1 MEALLKSGTG
11 GGSGGSDG
19 AEDGCPGETDLV
31 DRLASEVNHLNFL
44 VSHCEGAALLKVFK
58 PRVAEVCQFVERGL
72 ERGLREGVLNK
83 DLGLLRRT
91 LRTYASLGSTNH
103 VHTLIRHLI
112 RKELAEV
119 VCVCALSFMCI
130 CNEGIKKLKDYC
142 TVVMKKGWRTLIE
155 IRIE

>member
-11 GGSGGSDG
+11 SGSRGSDG

-91 LRTYASLGSTNH
+91 LRTYASLGSTTH

-119 VCVCALSFMCI
+119 VCVGMRTRKCECEHSF
-130 CNEGIKKLKDYC
+130 LKDDSHNEEGLDDN
-142 TVVMKKGWRTLIE
+142 TVL
-155 IRIE
+155 